1 MFLIIGSPAAAFVF
15 LLRYLI
21 PPDLDGDGGG
31 VVAAVRERQV
41 SVEAVLRKAAEG
53 QHGRAQEVVFF
64 DGEVLVPNREL
75 EIITWL
81 VVPENLRE
89 VPRRVIVVEF
99 KLRSNLGL
107 GVATNPHFTI
117 RVGLARQEER
127 VRVAKA
133 LSALHSDAEGATERQ
148 RRARLDARER
158 CARECGRTR
167 LGGRGHEARR

>member
-1 MFLIIGSPAAAFVF
+1 MDDEV
-15 LLRYLI
+15 
-21 PPDLDGDGGG
+21 GG
-31 VVAAVRERQV
+31 VVAAVRQKQV
-41 SVEAVLRKAAEG
+41 SVEAVARKAAEG

-64 DGEVLVPNREL
+64 QGVLVPKREL

-89 VPRRVIVVEF
+89 VPRRVIGVVF
-99 KLRSNLGL
+99 YLRSNLGL

-117 RVGLARQEER
+117 RVGFARQEER

-133 LSALHSDAEGATERQ
+133 LSALHSDAEGATARQ
-148 RRARLDARER
+148 RRARERCARECGRTRLGARER

-167 LGGRGHEARR
+167 LGGRG